1 MTDRSDEKTN
11 PHGIDRRRHP
21 RHRFIQPLTIK
32 KPTGEAHRATSFEIS
47 ESGLSLATTVPLQV
61 GEEVE
66 LTPVAN
72 ATVRAV
78 VKHNQLT
85 MYGLQFIDLAPDLR
99 NRLLELC
106 KSCHYFRAWR
116 TSDAAFFPETLDS
129 ITMWYGSIN
138 FTTSTSSL
146 AASRVPGCFTAFSIA
161 DTVQNCVTA
170 SRARSCSDRILQMR
184 PFSPTSPLVF
194 QHVTELGCRW

>member
-66 LTPVAN
+66 LELTPVAAN
-72 ATVRAV
+72 ATARAV

-106 KSCHYFRAWR
+106 QRLPLFQS
-116 TSDAAFFPETLDS
+116 
-129 ITMWYGSIN
+129 M
-138 FTTSTSSL
+138 
-146 AASRVPGCFTAFSIA
+146 A
-161 DTVQNCVTA
+161 DV
-170 SRARSCSDRILQMR
+170 
-184 PFSPTSPLVF
+184 
-194 QHVTELGCRW
+194 

>member
-32 KPTGEAHRATSFEIS
+32 KPTGESHRATSFEIS
-47 ESGLSLATTVPLQV
+47 ESGLSLATIVPLQV

-66 LTPVAN
+66 LTPVAQ

-85 MYGLQFIDLAPDLR
+85 MYGLQFVDLAPDLR

-106 KSCHYFRAWR
+106 NKLPLFQS
-116 TSDAAFFPETLDS
+116 
-129 ITMWYGSIN
+129 M
-138 FTTSTSSL
+138 
-146 AASRVPGCFTAFSIA
+146 A
-161 DTVQNCVTA
+161 DV
-170 SRARSCSDRILQMR
+170 
-184 PFSPTSPLVF
+184 
-194 QHVTELGCRW
+194 